1 MKVRA
6 TVTVHTHISKVA
18 VQIKRII
25 VRTFV
30 CKNQSDMFV
39 KYRSKEFLLN
49 QSVNKMHIS
58 INNYFSPYKMPHR
71 NTIKAEGND
80 KGRITKHKCMK
91 LLSMVSCQLNC

>member
-39 KYRSKEFLLN
+39 KYRSKESLLN
-49 QSVNKMHIS
+49 QSVNKMHI
-58 INNYFSPYKMPHR
+58 YLL
-71 NTIKAEGND
+71 TITFLP
-80 KGRITKHKCMK
+80 IKC
-91 LLSMVSCQLNC
+91 LTETL

>member
-30 CKNQSDMFV
+30 CKNQSNMFV
-39 KYRSKEFLLN
+39 EDRSKESLLN
-49 QSVNKMHIS
+49 QSINKMHLFTIT
-58 INNYFSPYKMPHR
+58 FPKMPHR